1 MIWLVLWIIWTFF
14 EELNNSLLKEKSK
27 KYHYVTVW
35 VIMSCFSLLVFVSMW
50 LYKYYSWDLE
60 LIFNS
65 ASIPLLFVRL
75 IFEILQSYFTLIAI
89 KQCDRS
95 TFSILRVLTIPLLV
109 IADIL
114 LWYQFTAYS
123 LIWIWIIL
131 FSFIWFNTKHKTINW
146 KWWYFALFTAINA
159 VITLSLFKY
168 SITNYWNSLEI
179 DQWIMA
185 LWTVIFFIWYNLRKE
200 KKNRI
205 IFIKK
210 RENILDTMNSYGY
223 HINSI
228 KLFLPLFKCIRSNS
242 SKACLRNVLVSISR
256 FCIFSRNSFMKK
268 NIIRIMYNNMIN
280 YHGSVKINLIHVKV
294 K

>member
-200 KKNRI
+200 KKIGLYLLKKEKIFWIQWILMAITSIVLSYSYLYLNASEATAVKRAWEMFWSVLAGFVFFQETHLWKKILFALCI
-205 IFIKK
+205 IIWL
-210 RENILDTMNSYGY
+210 IIM
-223 HINSI
+223 
-228 KLFLPLFKCIRSNS
+228 
-242 SKACLRNVLVSISR
+242 VL
-256 FCIFSRNSFMKK
+256 
-268 NIIRIMYNNMIN
+268 
-280 YHGSVKINLIHVKV
+280 
-294 K
+294 